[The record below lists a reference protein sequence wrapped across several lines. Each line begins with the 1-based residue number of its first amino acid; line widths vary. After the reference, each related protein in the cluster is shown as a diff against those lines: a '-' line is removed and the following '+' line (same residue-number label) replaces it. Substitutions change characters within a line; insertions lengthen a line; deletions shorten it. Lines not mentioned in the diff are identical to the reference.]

1 MNNSIFNKRIL
12 SIIII
17 TSFLMGVLFFS
28 ITYILNETENNIRQ
42 ELITSVFDREQEQ
55 VKKISLH
62 ISSDLELISD
72 KLALTAVSLQDGD
85 FTSQQSL
92 DSLEKL
98 YLKLNSK
105 ISVGWVFVLDENG
118 IVISSVSPV
127 GPSISSTFTDL
138 SYRDYYIDTKTTLN
152 PYFTNG
158 FIGINDVPLIIS
170 TFPILDSDGKFIGM
184 LGSSLI
190 INDFFEQ
197 YGNISDPD
205 SELLIIIGND
215 KNFITHPNPQ
225 LVGKNFSS
233 DEFVSKSNSKQL
245 ELIDT
250 LLAENHSS
258 GMYQDQNQEIIS
270 SGQAIIINEEPQ
282 YFVLI
287 TTPVDSI
294 HQQTIEILQQAK
306 SSTYIIILFL
316 IFATIIVIVFF
327 EKYKIKEQEQI
338 DIKLISIGELSARL
352 AHDIRNPLSVIKN
365 SLSNLKISK
374 NDPDALDKTI
384 DRCDRAVDRIAHQID
399 GVLDFIRERPL
410 TLEKT
415 KMSSILSDAM
425 DSLKIPKDIQ
435 LILPKNDVEINCDK
449 NQLHIVINNIIL
461 NGIQAIN
468 GPGTILFSLLEND
481 DNIILKIEDSGRGID
496 KRDLANVFDPMFTT
510 KQHGTGLGLVSS
522 KAIIK
527 SHKGTISVKS
537 PPTIFTITL
546 PKVSD

>member
-1 MNNSIFNKRIL
+1 
-12 SIIII
+12 
-17 TSFLMGVLFFS
+17 MGILFFS

-42 ELITSVFDREQEQ
+42 EFTTSAFDREKEH
-55 VKKISLH
+55 VNRISLH

-72 KLALTAVSLQDGD
+72 KLALTAMSLQDGD
-85 FTSQQSL
+85 FTSNQSL
-92 DSLEKL
+92 NSLEKL
-98 YLKLNSK
+98 FSNLNSK

-118 IVISSVSPV
+118 IVISSVSPN
-127 GPSISSTFTDL
+127 GPSVSSTFTDL
-138 SYRDYYIDTKTTLN
+138 SYRDYFINTKTTLN

-170 TFPILDSDGKFIGM
+170 TFPILNSNGEFIGM
-184 LGSSLI
+184 IGSSLI

-225 LVGKNFSS
+225 LVGKNISS
-233 DEFVSKSNSKQL
+233 DEFVSKSNSKEL
-245 ELIDT
+245 ELIET
-250 LLAENHSS
+250 MFAENYSS
-258 GMYQDQNQEIIS
+258 EIYEIQNQEKLS
-270 SGQAIIINEEPQ
+270 SGQAIIINEKPQ
-282 YFVLI
+282 YFILI
-287 TTPVDSI
+287 TTPIDSI
-294 HQQTIEILQQAK
+294 HQQTIEILQQTK
-306 SSTYIIILFL
+306 FSTYIVILFL
-316 IFATIIVIVFF
+316 IFATIIVIIFF
-327 EKYKIKEQEQI
+327 EKFKIKEQEQI

-365 SLSNLKISK
+365 SLSNLKILK
-374 NDPDALDKTI
+374 NDPDAIDKTI
-384 DRCDRAVDRIAHQID
+384 DRCDRAIDRIAHQID

-415 KMSSILSDAM
+415 KVSSILFDAI
-425 DSLKIPKDIQ
+425 DSLKIPKDIK

-468 GPGTILFSLLEND
+468 GPGTILFSLLEKD
-481 DNIILKIEDSGRGID
+481 DKIILQIKDSGRGID
-496 KRDLANVFDPMFTT
+496 KKDLANVFDPMFTT

-546 PKVSD
+546 PKVSG